1 LTTAEDSFNIFRPN
15 LDPDYEEDAEMG
27 DEETKEGEKPKIKSG
42 ADYSIEDSDE
52 DVEAEERRIMKTTR
66 ELNK

>member
-1 LTTAEDSFNIFRPN
+1 MTTAEDSFNIFRPN